1 MDWIIDPGKPGSTER
16 TFDRIGAHLRR
27 HTAPDA
33 DVEAALESVRAAM
46 RDLPP
51 SAEDVLIRVH
61 LDWALEQ
68 PRVELGTIADR
79 DLVAADLQHGEA
91 VPTAHRVRL
100 DQVSGAVAAE
110 VSLEVPRQVRETFVD
125 GPPPMPHVDTDPRR
139 DGAASAAVAL
149 AAAAVAHPTANPE
162 QAASLA
168 GAVLA
173 DGIVG
178 SVPPRDGPEAA
189 RLFVEAH
196 RALGGDA
203 RVLGADDETVEVAV
217 TRCPFGPGVAAA
229 ESLCHVT
236 TGLAG
241 RLGARVNGSAT
252 VVLGESIAAG
262 DDECHLRLW
271 LNAPEE
277 EVRGERHRWPPTAG
291 SSGGPTPNLDLSLSL
306 PREGGSVPVVRRLAA
321 QALRA
326 FGVTSDDIDDVQL
339 AISEACAN
347 VIDHAADTDTYEVKV
362 ELAANRCAI
371 TVVDQGGGFDA
382 TLVPGVAEI
391 SAEAGRGVALMRAMV
406 DNLAFRSEPR
416 AGAVVHMVKT
426 LSYDATHPLRRH
438 PSPESA

>member
-1 MDWIIDPGKPGSTER
+1 MDWIIDPDKPGSTDR
-16 TFDRIGAHLRR
+16 TLDRIGAHLRR

-33 DVEAALESVRAAM
+33 DVESALESVRRAM

-51 SAEDVLIRVH
+51 AAEDSLIRVH
-61 LDWALEQ
+61 LDWTAQ
-68 PRVELGTIADR
+68 RPRVELGTITDR
-79 DLVAADLQHGEA
+79 DEVAADLQHGEA

-100 DQVSGAVAAE
+100 GQVTDAPAAG
-110 VSLEVPRQVRETFVD
+110 VSLQLERQLRETFHD
-125 GPPPMPHVDTDPRR
+125 GPPPMPYVDTDPRR
-139 DGAASAAVAL
+139 DGAASATVAL
-149 AAAAVAHPTANPE
+149 AAAAAAHPTANRE

-178 SVPPRDGPEAA
+178 STPPQGGAETA
-189 RLFVEAH
+189 RLFVEAQ

-203 RVLGADDETVEVAV
+203 RVLAANDDTVEVAV

-229 ESLCHVT
+229 DSLCHVT

-252 VVLGESIAAG
+252 VVLGENIAAG
-262 DDECHLRLW
+262 DDECHLRVW
-271 LNAPEE
+271 MNAPEE
-277 EVRGERHRWPPTAG
+277 EVRGERHLWPPTAG

-306 PREGGSVPVVRRLAA
+306 PRESGSVPVVRRLAA
-321 QALRA
+321 QALGA
-326 FGVTSDDIDDVQL
+326 FGVTAEDIDDVQV

-362 ELAANRCAI
+362 ALAANRCAI

-391 SAEAGRGVALMRAMV
+391 SAETGRGVALMRAMV
-406 DNLAFRSEPR
+406 DNLAFRSEPL
-416 AGAVVHMVKT
+416 AGAVVHMVKN
-426 LSYDATHPLRRH
+426 LRYDATHPLRPQ

>member
-1 MDWIIDPGKPGSTER
+1 MDWIIDQGRPGSTDR
-16 TFDRIGAHLRR
+16 TLDRIGAHLRR
-27 HTAPDA
+27 HTAPEA
-33 DVEAALESVRAAM
+33 DVATALEHVRGAM
-46 RDLPP
+46 RDLPA
-51 SAEDVLIRVH
+51 SAQDALLRVH
-61 LDWALEQ
+61 LDWAGER
-68 PRVELGTIADR
+68 PRVELGTITDR
-79 DLVAADLQHGEA
+79 DQVAHLRHEEA

-100 DQVSGAVAAE
+100 DEVTDAPSSG
-110 VSLEVPRQVRETFVD
+110 VSLALERQVRETFDD

-139 DGAASAAVAL
+139 DGAASATVAL
-149 AAAAVAHPTANPE
+149 AAAAAAHPTATPE

-168 GAVLA
+168 GTVLA
-173 DGIVG
+173 DGLVG
-178 SVPPRDGPEAA
+178 STPPQDAHEAA
-189 RLFVEAH
+189 RLLVDAQ

-203 RVLGADDETVEVAV
+203 RVLAAADDTVEVVV

-252 VVLGESIAAG
+252 VVLGENIAAG
-262 DDECHLRLW
+262 DDECHLRVL

-291 SSGGPTPNLDLSLSL
+291 NSGGPTPNLDLSLSL
-306 PREGGSVPVVRRLAA
+306 PRESGSVPVVRRLAA
-321 QALRA
+321 QALDA
-326 FGVTSDDIDDVQL
+326 FGVTGEDIDDVQL

-382 TLVPGVAEI
+382 TVVPGVADI

-406 DNLAFRSEPR
+406 DNLAFRSEPL
-416 AGAVVHMVKT
+416 AGAVVHMVKN
-426 LSYDATHPLRRH
+426 LSYDATHPLRPQ